1 MEASHE
7 HNKWLSQLSQTISQD
22 EWLRGLNLYRENRV
36 TKVDRFEHLIYGT
49 ILTVEGKEEVRL
61 KMHPKGGMVQ
71 WVECTCPRNRKKGLY
86 CEHIVA
92 LFLHVHQEREDFNPA
107 ISIHNNNTNSN
118 NTETTGS
125 DNVLDGLFEQ
135 GRGSIISVVAR
146 QGHLLVEFEVKAGY
160 LSQVELGIDRQP
172 SFISSL
178 AQSEKK
184 ILPPEFKRLKN
195 LKEKVSQG
203 LYFSLNAQEKV
214 IAQKVLIAS
223 LESRQGRSPIARYNT
238 ECQILSDSNDREPA
252 KLELF
257 PVANLS
263 TWVGSKYFVIPGHG
277 YAAIEEVYNAWNG
290 LENTTEFSD
299 EQAMELIS
307 NNFGEYRQHGK
318 VILSKDLSSLK
329 VVNNAAFT
337 KINLLQEKDGWF
349 FLDPRYQSDEKSF
362 AILDILQKYAKKKSP
377 FYKSDNVWMK
387 IPNFVLENNW
397 TIDAKTKSLKVRNLD
412 FIKLKQSVGLDQIT
426 GKEEILS
433 RVKEA
438 TEFST
443 PTNMPSLAHT
453 KLVLR
458 EYQKRGVEWLWWLYD
473 KGLHGLLADEMGLG
487 KTHQAMGLLSA
498 VQSHLQNPTKGP
510 LFLCICPTTVLDHW
524 MDKIE
529 SFAPNLKALKYYGA
543 KRESL
548 VKNFSNYHTI
558 VTSYGVLLRDIALL
572 EQFQWRV
579 VLLDEAH
586 FVKNNRTAT
595 YKAACRLNS
604 QLRLCLSG
612 TPIENRLGELKNLFD
627 FIVPGYLGS
636 DREFYKNY
644 VSPIEKKNEEKA
656 KELRNL
662 IYPFKLRRL
671 KEQVLNDLPEKI
683 EDTRYC
689 WLSPQQVTL
698 YKEILS
704 SKAAPLVDL
713 LQKKEQP
720 VIPYLHVFTVLQLLK
735 QICNHPALI
744 SKDSSASWRDGQSGK
759 FELFKEL
766 LAEALESNHKVV
778 VFSQYLQMID
788 FISDYLTELKVGHVV
803 LNGQSQRRGELVKQ
817 FQTDPETKVFVG
829 SLLAG
834 SVGIDLTAASVVIH
848 YDRWWNASKEN
859 QATDRVHRIGR
870 ENVTQVFKLVTRGT
884 LEEKIDQMIAQKA
897 ELFNR
902 FLEKNEEVFKSLTR
916 DDLLNLLQ

>member
-1 MEASHE
+1 MEASLE
-7 HNKWLSQLSQTISQD
+7 HNKWLSQLSQAISQD

-71 WVECTCPRNRKKGLY
+71 WVECTCVRNRKKGLY

-92 LFLHVHQEREDFNPA
+92 LFLHVHQEREDFGPA
-107 ISIHNNNTNSN
+107 TSINTNTNSN
-118 NTETTGS
+118 TVEPPVS
-125 DNVLDGLFEQ
+125 ENVLDGLFEQ
-135 GRGSIISVVAR
+135 GRGGIISIAAR
-146 QGHLLVEFEVKAGY
+146 QSHLLVEFEVKTGY
-160 LSQVELGIDRQP
+160 VSQVDLNIDRQP
-172 SFISSL
+172 SFINSL
-178 AQSEKK
+178 APSERKM
-184 ILPPEFKRLKN
+184 LPPEFRKLKN

-203 LYFSLNAQEKV
+203 VYFFLNEQEKV
-214 IAQKVLIAS
+214 IAKKVLVTS
-223 LESRQGRSPIARYNT
+223 VESRQGRNPIARYHK
-238 ECQILSDSNDREPA
+238 ECQVFSGLDHQEFA
-252 KLELF
+252 WVELF
-257 PVANLS
+257 PAVDFSA
-263 TWVGSKYFVIPGHG
+263 WVGSKYFVIPGLG
-277 YAAIEEVYNAWNG
+277 YVLLEEMYNTWEA
-290 LENTTEFSD
+290 LESVIEFSD
-299 EQAMELIS
+299 EQAIDLIS
-307 NNFGEYRQHGK
+307 NNFLEYRQRGK
-318 VILSKDLSSLK
+318 VFLSKELSSLK
-329 VVNNAAFT
+329 VVNNVAFT

-349 FLDPRYQSDEKSF
+349 YLDPRYQSEEKSF
-362 AILDILQKYAKKKSP
+362 AILDILQKYSKKKSP
-377 FYKSDNVWMK
+377 FYKSENVWMRV
-387 IPNFVLENNW
+387 PNFILENNW
-397 TIDAKTKSLKVRNLD
+397 TIDTKTKSLKVRNLD
-412 FIKLKQSVGLDQIT
+412 FIKLKQSVGLNQIT
-426 GKEEILS
+426 GKDEILA

-487 KTHQAMGLLSA
+487 KTHQAMGLMSA
-498 VQSHLQNPTKGP
+498 VQAHLKNPVSGP

-524 MDKIE
+524 MDKVE
-529 SFAPNLKALKYYGA
+529 SFAPNLKVLKYYGS
-543 KRESL
+543 KRETL
-548 VKNFSNYHTI
+548 IKNFSNYHTI
-558 VTSYGVLLRDIALL
+558 VTSYGILLRDIALL
-572 EQFQWRV
+572 EQFQWRIV
-579 VLLDEAH
+579 ILDEAH

-595 YKAACRLNS
+595 YKAACRLKS

-636 DREFYKNY
+636 DRDFYKNY
-644 VSPIEKKNEEKA
+644 VAPIEMKKSEEKA
-656 KELRNL
+656 KELRSL
-662 IYPFKLRRL
+662 IHPFKLRRL
-671 KEQVLNDLPEKI
+671 KEQVLRDLPEKI

-689 WLSPQQVTL
+689 WLSPEQVAL

-704 SKAAPLVDL
+704 NKAAPLVDL
-713 LQKKEQP
+713 LKKTEQP
-720 VIPYLHVFTVLQLLK
+720 SIPYLHVFTVLQLLK
-735 QICNHPALI
+735 QVCNHPALV
-744 SKDSSASWRDGQSGK
+744 KKNSSLTWRDGQSGK
-759 FELFKEL
+759 FELFKEI
-766 LAEALESNHKVV
+766 LAEALASNQKVV
-778 VFSQYLQMID
+778 IFSQYLQMIE
-788 FISDYLTELKVGHVV
+788 FIRDYLTELKVGHVV
-803 LNGQSQRRGELVKQ
+803 LNGQSQRRGEIVKQ
-817 FQTDPETKVFVG
+817 FQTDPEVRVFVG